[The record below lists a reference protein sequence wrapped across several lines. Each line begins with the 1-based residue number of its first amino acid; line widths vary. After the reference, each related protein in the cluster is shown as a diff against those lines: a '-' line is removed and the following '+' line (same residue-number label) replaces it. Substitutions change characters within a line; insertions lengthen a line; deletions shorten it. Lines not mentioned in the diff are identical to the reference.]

1 MKRQQV
7 PSRLLLIVFA
17 ILLGV
22 AGCET
27 ASCHRCSC
35 VYDACGPMVSSS
47 YGETIV
53 DEPVVKSW
61 SPATNGLVM
70 AWESENGSDKII
82 SAGGGP
88 DWRFK
93 PRGKAKF
100 ADNGVM
106 QLERGAIVVVGGDET
121 LLEACKI
128 SNELS
133 IEIIFTAARKQQ
145 FGPARIVTFSSNANS
160 RNFTLGHEGD
170 HLILRLRTPRTG
182 NNGSPPETKLAAVT
196 EGTPQHVVVTYGDG
210 LLNCF
215 VNGKRVV
222 EDLKLRGDFSNWG
235 KHHLLL
241 GDEYDGKRDWA
252 GSVQRLGL
260 YSRALDAVEI
270 QERYE
275 SALAVLNR

>member
-1 MKRQQV
+1 MT
-7 PSRLLLIVFA
+7 SRLLLIAFTSV
-17 ILLGV
+17 LGF

-27 ASCHRCSC
+27 ASCHRCSS
-35 VYDACGPMVSSS
+35 VYDACGPMAYPA
-47 YGETIV
+47 YGETII

-70 AWESENGSDKII
+70 AWDREYGVNKII
-82 SAGGGP
+82 SAGGGSA
-88 DWRFK
+88 WRFQ

-100 ADNGVM
+100 DDSGTM
-106 QLERGAIVVVGGDET
+106 QLEGGAVTVDGGNQT
-121 LLEACKI
+121 LLDACKL

-133 IEIIFTAARKQQ
+133 IEIILTAAKKKQT
-145 FGPARIVTFSSNANS
+145 GPARIVTFSSNANS

-182 NNGSPPETKLAAVT
+182 NNGSPPETKLAPVT
-196 EGTPQHVVVTYGDG
+196 AGTPQHIVVTYSDG
-210 LLNCF
+210 RLLCF
-215 VNGKRVV
+215 VNGKKVL
-222 EDLKLRGDFSNWG
+222 EDAKVRGNFSNWE

-252 GSVQRLGL
+252 GSIQRLGL
-260 YSRALDAVEI
+260 YSRALDAAEI

-275 SALAVLNR
+275 AAVPALNR